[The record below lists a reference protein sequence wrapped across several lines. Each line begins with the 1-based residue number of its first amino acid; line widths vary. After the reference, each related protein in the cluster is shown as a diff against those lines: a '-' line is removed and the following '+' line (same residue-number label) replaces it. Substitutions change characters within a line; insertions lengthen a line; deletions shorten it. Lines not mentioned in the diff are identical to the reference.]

1 MIAEVVRAKPDCVL
15 GLATGSTPIGIY
27 ERLAAMNL
35 DFSRVKTFNLDEYVG
50 LPASHPQSYRYFM
63 EEHLFKHINIK
74 PENVNFLNGMAADV
88 DAECARYE
96 ALIAANPIDIQLLG
110 IGSNGHIA
118 FNEPGSALESRTRKI
133 ALTERTIKDNSR
145 FFGPD
150 EVQPTSALTMG
161 VQTILAAKSIV
172 LVAKGAGKTEAV
184 KKALYSAQSPSC
196 PASYLLS
203 HPRTVFLVDKD
214 VDV

>member
-1 MIAEVVRAKPDCVL
+1 
-15 GLATGSTPIGIY
+15 
-27 ERLAAMNL
+27 
-35 DFSRVKTFNLDEYVG
+35 
-50 LPASHPQSYRYFM
+50 M
-63 EEHLFKHINIK
+63 EEHLFRHINIR
-74 PENVNFLNGMAADV
+74 PENVNFLNGMAEDIE
-88 DAECARYE
+88 AECARYE
-96 ALIAANPIDIQLLG
+96 ALIAAHPIDIQLLG

-118 FNEPGSALESRTRKI
+118 FNEPGSALESQTRKI
-133 ALTERTIKDNSR
+133 GLTERTIKDNSR
-145 FFGPD
+145 FFKPD

-161 VQTILAAKSIV
+161 VQTILKAKSIV

-203 HPRTVFLVDKD
+203 HPRTVFIVDKD

>member
-27 ERLAAMNL
+27 KRLIEMGL

-50 LPASHPQSYRYFM
+50 LPADHPQSYRHFM
-63 EEHLFKHINIK
+63 EENLFKHINIR
-74 PENVNFLNGMAADV
+74 PENVNFLNGMAPDV
-88 DAECARYE
+88 EAECARYE
-96 ALIAANPIDIQLLG
+96 ALIAANPVDIQLLG

-118 FNEPGSALESRTRKI
+118 FNEPGSALESRTRQV

-145 FFGPD
+145 FFGP
-150 EVQPTSALTMG
+150 EEAQPTTALSMG

-203 HPRTVFLVDKD
+203 HPRTVFIVDKD

>member
-1 MIAEVVRAKPDCVL
+1 MIAEVIRAKPDCVI
-15 GLATGSTPIGIY
+15 GLATGSTPVGIY
-27 ERLAAMNL
+27 ERLIAMKL
-35 DFSRVKTFNLDEYVG
+35 DFSRVTTFNLDEYVG
-50 LPASHPQSYRYFM
+50 LPATHPQSYRYFM
-63 EEHLFKHINIK
+63 EEHLFKHVNLK
-74 PENVNFLNGMAADV
+74 PENINFLNGMAQDI

-96 ALIAANPIDIQLLG
+96 ALIAAHPIDIQLLG

-118 FNEPGSALESRTRKI
+118 FNEPGSALESRTRKV

-150 EVQPTSALTMG
+150 EAQPTSALTMG
-161 VQTILAAKSIV
+161 VQTILSAKTIV

-196 PASYLLS
+196 PASYLLD
-203 HPRTVFLVDKD
+203 HPRTAFIVDPA